1 MIERTKFGA
10 VLRAAREHRGE
21 SQDEVAARAGGI
33 ERAKIAQVELGLNQ
47 ASTARVRD
55 MIAAGWALSRPVV
68 DALVEGRLELSAAA
82 LALNVPEEIVAAA
95 VERGVAKGRGWA
107 PLPSEAP

>member
-1 MIERTKFGA
+1 MIEREKFGA

-55 MIAAGWALSRPVV
+55 IIAAGWALPRSVV
-68 DALVEGRLELSAAA
+68 DALVEGRLDAGTAA
-82 LALNVPEEIVAAA
+82 LALNVPVEVVAGA
-95 VERGVAKGRGWA
+95 VERGVARGRGWA